1 MAIKFREVV
10 RIIEDDGWYQV
21 RHRGSHR
28 QFKHKTKTGLVTI
41 AYHSLN
47 DDVPV
52 GTLNSIYKQAQIDR

>member
-1 MAIKFREVV
+1 MKFREVV

-28 QFKHKTKTGLVTI
+28 QFKHNTKTGLVTI

-52 GTLNSIYKQAQIDR
+52 GTLNSIYKQAQIDL